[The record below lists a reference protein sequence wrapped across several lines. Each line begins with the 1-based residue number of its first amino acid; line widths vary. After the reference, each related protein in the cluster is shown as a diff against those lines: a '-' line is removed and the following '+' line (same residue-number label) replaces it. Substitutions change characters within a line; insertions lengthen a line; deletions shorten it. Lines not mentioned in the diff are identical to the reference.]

1 MKTNNLFYLLLTG
14 VMAIMISACEEDKR
28 FEIYS
33 NDKTP
38 PGKPSVDSAKRLY
51 GGARLYFR
59 PPSDEDV
66 LSVNA
71 EYVAA
76 NGKLYTF
83 SASYFNDSLDVYGIG
98 DTLKHTLKLYALDR
112 GGNKSEYLPYDVYP
126 LEPVVT
132 RVEKSMKV
140 VPGFGS
146 FYVDW
151 YNELM
156 HSVNVYVDFSFTQNG
171 ETKMHQII
179 YSSLDT
185 VNRHF
190 IKNLSLSPTDKLEV
204 SVRVEDLYGNTT
216 EKLNKGPLYLLQDE
230 QIDKSKWTLPET
242 ADSIAGV
249 PQCYGNGVEGRLG
262 NVIDGLVDS
271 YLLANYMHT
280 GERGI
285 NGTIGTGGLTGDN
298 VPWSYIID
306 LGDYYELSRIVTHQ
320 RHGTAGGLDP
330 MARGTYYGWE
340 NVGKFNLYYLA
351 VTPDSTHWVKMSSH
365 KIPHPKNV
373 NDMEMFKLG
382 RAGDMSYMYPEE
394 PQFSPRTR
402 WFRYEA
408 VANFDDNYTGRRAN
422 CLSEITLYG
431 RKAN

>member
-1 MKTNNLFYLLLTG
+1 MKTKKLFYLLLTG
-14 VMAIMISACEEDKR
+14 VIAVMISACKEDKR

-38 PGKPSVDSAKRLY
+38 PGKPTVDSVKQLY

-71 EYVAA
+71 EYTAA

-98 DTLKHTLKLYALDR
+98 DTLKHTINLYALDR

-132 RVEKSMKV
+132 RVEKSLKV

-156 HSVNVYVDFSFTQNG
+156 HSVNIYVDFSFTQNG
-171 ETKMHQII
+171 EAKSHQII

-190 IKNLSLSPTDKLEV
+190 IKNLTLSPTDKLEV

-216 EKLNKGPLYLLQDE
+216 AKLNKGPLYLLQDE

-249 PQCYGNGVEGRLG
+249 PQCFGNAVEGRIG
-262 NVIDGLVDS
+262 NVIDGLIDS

-285 NGTIGTGGLTGDN
+285 VGKPGTGGLTGDN

-306 LGDYYELSRIVTHQ
+306 LGDYYELSRVLTHQ

-330 MARGTYYGWE
+330 MARGQYYHSE

-351 VTPDSTHWVKMSSH
+351 ETPDSIYWVKMSTH
-365 KIPHPKNV
+365 KIPHPKNM
-373 NDMEMFKLG
+373 NDMEIFKMG
-382 RAGDMSYMYPEE
+382 RAGDMSYMYPDD
-394 PQFSPRTR
+394 PQFSPPTR

-422 CLSEITLYG
+422 CLSEISLYG
-431 RKAN
+431 RKSN